1 MDVSKSAV
9 TTMGFIIE
17 DKHQMVANE

>member
-17 DKHQMVANE
+17 DKH